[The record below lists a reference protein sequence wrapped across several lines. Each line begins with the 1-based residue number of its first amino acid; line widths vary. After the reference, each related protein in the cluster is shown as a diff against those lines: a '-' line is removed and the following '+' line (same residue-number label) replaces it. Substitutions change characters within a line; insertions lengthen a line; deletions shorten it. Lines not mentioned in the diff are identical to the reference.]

1 MKLQQNQLESASR
14 AQQRLEVAG
23 ITSAVIG
30 GLAVAVWGEPRVTKD
45 VDLRVLLSRDQADLL
60 IKTLLPD
67 FNFDEGDPIAKL
79 QQSGFIFS
87 HDATGVR
94 VDFLLADLGFDR
106 VIVERASHIEPI
118 AGWPIKVCSAE
129 DLIVSKLITL
139 RPRDEEDARL
149 VIRRQHKN
157 LDDAHIEYWLQS
169 FEQLLDDSTLLNH
182 YRQLR
187 QRYS

>member
-1 MKLQQNQLESASR
+1 MKPQQNQLESASR
-14 AQQRLEVAG
+14 AQQRLEAAG
-23 ITSAVIG
+23 IASALIG

-45 VDLRVLLSRDQADLL
+45 VDLRVLLSRDKAELL
-60 IKTLLPD
+60 IAALSPD
-67 FNFDEGDPIAKL
+67 FTFGEGDPIAKL
-79 QQSGFIFS
+79 QQSGFIITY
-87 HDATGVR
+87 DATGVR

-106 VIVERASHIEPI
+106 IIVERASHTEPI
-118 AGWPIKVCSAE
+118 ANWPIKICSPE
-129 DLIVSKLITL
+129 DLIISKLITL

-169 FEQLLDDSTLLNH
+169 FEQILDDSTIVNH